1 MKLDH
6 TEEQQ
11 MIQAMAREFAETAI
25 KPIAAEIDREARF
38 PHETVKRM
46 GELGLMGIAIPEKWG
61 GSGAD
66 TVSYVVAV
74 EEIAKAC
81 GSHAAIM
88 SVNNSLY
95 CDPVYTFGTD
105 TQRERFLRPVAS
117 GHAHGCFALTEPQA
131 GSDARNQHT
140 LAVRDD
146 DHYVLNGRK
155 QFVGT
160 DTQRE
165 RFLRPVASGHAHGC
179 FALTEPQAG
188 SDASNQ
194 HTLAV
199 RDGDHYVLNGRKQFV
214 TNGREASFALVFC
227 QTDRAKAHHG
237 ITALVVEKGTKGFVV
252 AKTEDKL
259 GIRASDTAE
268 LVFEDC
274 RVPAANRLGE
284 EGMGFGIAL
293 ATLDGGRV
301 GIAAQAVGLAAGA
314 LERSLAYAR
323 ERKSFGVAI
332 GQHQMVQWM
341 LADMATAVDGARL
354 LTLRAAALKDAGRPY
369 GTEAAMAK
377 LFAAETAMRVTTDAI
392 QVHGGYGFVKE
403 YEVERYFRDAKITQ
417 IYEGTSQIQKLV
429 IARAVLGGT
438 P

>member
-1 MKLDH
+1 MKLAR
-6 TEEQQ
+6 TPEQQ
-11 MIQAMAREFAETAI
+11 MSQAMAREFAETAI

-95 CDPVYTFGTD
+95 CDPVYTF
-105 TQRERFLRPVAS
+105 
-117 GHAHGCFALTEPQA
+117 
-131 GSDARNQHT
+131 
-140 LAVRDD
+140 
-146 DHYVLNGRK
+146 
-155 QFVGT
+155 GT

-293 ATLDGGRV
+293 AALDGGRV

-314 LERSLAYAR
+314 PERPLPLPRGRQALRGAIRQPPKVPWVLA
-323 ERKSFGVAI
+323 AI
-332 GQHQMVQWM
+332 APAGG
-341 LADMATAVDGARL
+341 GAPPP
-354 LTLRAAALKDAGRPY
+354 T
-369 GTEAAMAK
+369 
-377 LFAAETAMRVTTDAI
+377 
-392 QVHGGYGFVKE
+392 
-403 YEVERYFRDAKITQ
+403 
-417 IYEGTSQIQKLV
+417 
-429 IARAVLGGT
+429 
-438 P
+438 